1 MRQIAFI
8 EVSFGHRNKFAITPE
23 IDHLLDAIG
32 AVDREDSQDGEIEEK
47 DYPIE
52 GVQFVKWTDVSPG
65 LVYQIMKI
73 AFEEHLRL
81 GT

>member
-1 MRQIAFI
+1 
-8 EVSFGHRNKFAITPE
+8 VSFGYRNKFAIAPE
-23 IDHLLDAIG
+23 IDDLLDAIG
-32 AVDREDSQDGEIEEK
+32 AVDGEDSQDGELKKK
-47 DYPIE
+47 DYPVK
-52 GVQFVKWTDVSPG
+52 GVQLVKWTDVSPG